1 MKAGW
6 ENKKLGEVL
15 QLEYG
20 KPLDAASRK
29 SKGLYPVYGANGEK
43 DRSDSFFYDKPSI
56 IVGRKGSAGE
66 VNLTEDRFWPLDVT
80 YFVTFNDRNYDLQF
94 LYYLLVKLELPK
106 LAKGVKP
113 GINRNE
119 VYSLSVN
126 IPPLP
131 EQQRIVAILDEA
143 FEAIAAARANAEQN
157 RQNARA
163 LFESYLQSVFSQ
175 RGEGCHDQPLASVCK
190 KITVGHVGSMAA
202 RYKTDG
208 IPFLRSQN
216 ILPFEVSL
224 NNVVYIDDEFHQSLE
239 KSRLTPGDV
248 AIVRTGYPGT
258 AAVIP
263 PELKESNCSDLV
275 IVRPGEEVNPHYLA
289 AFFNSAY
296 GKGLV
301 AGKLVGAAQKHFNV
315 TSAKEVMI
323 HLPPKEKQAVIVSEV
338 DEIRADTQRLE
349 SLYQRKIAAL
359 DELKQ
364 SLLQQAFSG
373 QL

>member
-1 MKAGW
+1 
-6 ENKKLGEVL
+6 
-15 QLEYG
+15 
-20 KPLDAASRK
+20 
-29 SKGLYPVYGANGEK
+29 
-43 DRSDSFFYDKPSI
+43 
-56 IVGRKGSAGE
+56 
-66 VNLTEDRFWPLDVT
+66 
-80 YFVTFNDRNYDLQF
+80 
-94 LYYLLVKLELPK
+94 
-106 LAKGVKP
+106 
-113 GINRNE
+113 
-119 VYSLSVN
+119 
-126 IPPLP
+126 
-131 EQQRIVAILDEA
+131 
-143 FEAIAAARANAEQN
+143 AIAAARSNAEQN

-175 RGEGCHDQPLASVCK
+175 HSEGWHDRQLASVCK

-202 RYKTDG
+202 RYKPDG

-224 NNVVYIDDEFHQSLE
+224 KNVVFIDAEFHQSLM

-263 PELKESNCSDLV
+263 PELKDANCSDLV
-275 IVRPGEEVNPHYLA
+275 IIRPGDEVNPHYLA

-315 TSAKEVMI
+315 TSAKEVML
-323 HLPPKEKQAVIVSEV
+323 HLPPQETQSLIVAEI
-338 DEIRADTQRLE
+338 DELRAETQRLE
-349 SLYQRKIAAL
+349 SLYRRKIAAL

-373 QL
+373 SGQL